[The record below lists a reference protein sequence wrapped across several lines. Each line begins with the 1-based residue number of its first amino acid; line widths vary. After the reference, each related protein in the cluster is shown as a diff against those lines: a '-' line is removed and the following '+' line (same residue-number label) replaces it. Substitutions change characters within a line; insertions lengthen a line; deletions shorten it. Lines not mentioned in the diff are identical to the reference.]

1 LIVIGVYMAQPF
13 LTAASLDLSAKISVV
28 AFSVAIPLLAALV
41 MLNRQET
48 FRRRLTKSVLVEI
61 TRVVAQMSAF
71 TGVVAGSGAWNGIRS
86 QRPRREKNP
95 ATPSHNP
102 FECERADP
110 RLRQGGGVRCRRFRT
125 RQVDRRVSPQA
136 EPGYSDTD
144 PNIQTPARFPELD
157 LQVSIG
163 TIPQNV
169 LALNQRVLDIVYAY
183 LPFDSPRTPRYLR
196 LGVIEHLLAIPERHR
211 LASMEM
217 VSREE
222 LVNERFVIGP
232 KGLNPPAV
240 EEVFRSLFGTS
251 LPPNPVETS
260 DAGTN
265 RFKLVSEGVAISVVG
280 FPMEALL
287 PIRGVVY
294 RRVADPSPTI
304 EYGLLW
310 FEDSPSPALPAFL
323 ELARGSRGRIPRR
336 RTAGSPVVIW
346 SRTELDDRARSP
358 RPV

>member
-1 LIVIGVYMAQPF
+1 MELRQIRSFLAVAEEGHFGRAAQRLRIAQPG
-13 LTAASLDLSAKISVV
+13 LSLQIK
-28 AFSVAIPLLAALV
+28 ALERSLGV
-41 MLNRQET
+41 ELFDRGS
-48 FRRRLTKSVLVEI
+48 RPIRLTPEGERFLEQARRIVELADRALERARGIASEKRAVLKFGASAI
-61 TRVVAQMSAF
+61 GSGPVAQE
-71 TGVVAGSGAWNGIRS
+71 VL
-86 QRPRREKNP
+86 Q
-95 ATPSHNP
+95 
-102 FECERADP
+102 
-110 RLRQGGGVRCRRFRT
+110 
-125 RQVDRRVSPQA
+125 QA
-136 EPGYSDTD
+136 R
-144 PNIQTPARFPELD
+144 ARFTDLD

-163 TIPQNV
+163 TIPQNI
-169 LALNQRVLDIVYAY
+169 LALNQRTLDIVYAY

-196 LGVIEHLLAIPERHR
+196 LGVIEHLLAIPKRHR

-217 VSREE
+217 VPREE

-240 EEVFRSLFGTS
+240 EEVSRSLFGTS

-265 RFKLVSEGVAISVVG
+265 RFKLVSEGVAIGVVG

-310 FEDSPSPALPAFL
+310 FDDSPSPALPAFL
-323 ELARGSRGRIPRR
+323 EFAREVARRNPPPANGRFAGRGLVSDATR
-336 RTAGSPVVIW
+336 
-346 SRTELDDRARSP
+346 
-358 RPV
+358 